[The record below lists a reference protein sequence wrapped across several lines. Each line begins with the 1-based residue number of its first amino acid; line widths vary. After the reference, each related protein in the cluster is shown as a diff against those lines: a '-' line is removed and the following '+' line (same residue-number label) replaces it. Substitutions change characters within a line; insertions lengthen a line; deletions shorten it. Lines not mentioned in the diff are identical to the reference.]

1 MVIQQP
7 AAAAATP
14 AVMDT
19 PSTSDYIEIKK
30 RKAIAVQD
38 MSQSSSDHTT
48 WKQYATLKNTNTYT
62 SDLRREPN
70 QRFQIKLPIEK

>member
-1 MVIQQP
+1 
-7 AAAAATP
+7 
-14 AVMDT
+14 MDT

-30 RKAIAVQD
+30 RKAIAVED

-62 SDLRREPN
+62 NDFQREPV
-70 QRFQIKLPIEK
+70 QRFQIRLPTGK